1 MIQRLRQQPEAAAAC
16 VCLQTSLPV
25 SSTTMILASEQEHL
39 PHIAIFIALV
49 QIAGELR

>member
-1 MIQRLRQQPEAAAAC
+1 MIQLRQQLEAAAAC
-16 VCLQTSLPV
+16 VCLQTSLPVV

-39 PHIAIFIALV
+39 PLIAIFIALV